1 MKKKQKTFADRA
13 KEIKNKYTRAEW
25 DPIERKDMM
34 KELSILRDEQEQV
47 RAAMGIADGADQ
59 MDKFDGLNDTQ
70 YLNKKGFDWTDPT
83 QVHPANI
90 SNLNM
95 PSISQLYEG
104 SKVIGNSKPLDNSK
118 LIKSDV
124 NNNNYQPLS
133 ASPWP
138 SVVSAGAS
146 AIGDIAGL
154 MYTKNHMP
162 KSVSLPRVAP
172 TQINL
177 QPQREALGREN
188 AIVRNTMLRNSRD
201 VSNPANAY
209 ANQVAGLSALTD
221 SFGTQMG
228 QSYMNESN
236 TNAQLQ
242 QNTNIKNAEIGSQ
255 EALTNAQ
262 MQGNRANVNLGYIN
276 SLSQTI
282 PLALRDYRQQ
292 VNEMNM
298 VNNMGKDYAPYTQN
312 NPNLN
317 SWQKFI
323 QGLKGQD
330 YKILN
335 RQYVNSLNG

>member
-13 KEIKNKYTRAEW
+13 KEIKNKYSRAEW
-25 DPIERKDMM
+25 DAIERHDMM
-34 KELSILRDEQEQV
+34 VELSKLRDEQEQV
-47 RAAMGIADGADQ
+47 RAVMGIADGADQ
-59 MDKFDGLNDTQ
+59 LDTEEKEFAIGGYGVGNIGAMNQRLDPRMQNNMFPTFGTSPDTNTLVNADKNALAALNT
-70 YLNKKGFDWTDPT
+70 
-83 QVHPANI
+83 
-90 SNLNM
+90 
-95 PSISQLYEG
+95 PSTKYE
-104 SKVIGNSKPLDNSK
+104 
-118 LIKSDV
+118 
-124 NNNNYQPLS
+124 PLS
-133 ASPWP
+133 ASVWP

-172 TQINL
+172 TRVNL
-177 QPQREALGREN
+177 QPQRETLGREN
-188 AIVRNTMLRNSRD
+188 ATVRNIMLRNSRD

-236 TNAQLQ
+236 MNAQLQ

-282 PLALRDYRQQ
+282 PLALKDYRQQ

-298 VNNMGKDYAPYTQN
+298 VNNMGKDYAPYTQT